1 MGDCMRL
8 SVFRGQV
15 IPLRLSWELLGPFH
29 ASELSHA
36 CFTPHSLPHTPPA
49 PTLLSSHF
57 RHHSLIRKKT
67 KTFQTMTDS
76 IDQDSPC
83 PRPASPFFRHRPL
96 GRAPSPPTWA
106 CYEQIPAR
114 SDLLGSSESDSDSG
128 DAADEDSL
136 SDADSSSSSASSSSA
151 SDDAEAAGLMDV
163 ESDKDEAAEPATNSP
178 NESGDPEKRDKGKQR
193 AEDPP
198 NPPPKSVPVVHTR
211 SRRHRGR
218 RPPMSVLR
226 PILTIQRSQGF
237 VWNQV
242 RISVLVRIRTSVYSH
257 NETVLG
263 SLRPTIH
270 KGSLYV
276 ESISVVPIYVAYL
289 RLLLPRCCFHFTTHH
304 FWCIL
309 RLRFHVYLFRRL

>member
-1 MGDCMRL
+1 MYCNCIARPGDANDIIVGTFDDVLDSTR
-8 SVFRGQV
+8 S
-15 IPLRLSWELLGPFH
+15 
-29 ASELSHA
+29 SELSHA
-36 CFTPHSLPHTPPA
+36 CTTPHSLTSTHTTA
-49 PTLLSSHF
+49 PLLLS
-57 RHHSLIRKKT
+57 HSLIRT
-67 KTFQTMTDS
+67 PNQNMTDS
-76 IDQDSPC
+76 ISQDSPS

-136 SDADSSSSSASSSSA
+136 SDADSSSSSTSSSPA
-151 SDDAEAAGLMDV
+151 SDDAEVAGLMDV
-163 ESDKDEAAEPATNSP
+163 ESDKDEAAEPATDLP
-178 NESGDPEKRDKGKQR
+178 NEGGDPEKRDKGKQR

-198 NPPPKSVPVVHTR
+198 NAPPKSVPVVHTR

-242 RISVLVRIRTSVYSH
+242 RISTLARIRASVYSH
-257 NETVLG
+257 NENVLG
-263 SLRPTIH
+263 SLRSTIH

-276 ESISVVPIYVAYL
+276 VSISELVPISVAHL
-289 RLLLPRCCFHFTTHH
+289 RFLFSRRCFYFTTHQL
-304 FWCIL
+304 WRIL
-309 RLRFHVYLFRRL
+309 RLRFHVYFSRRL

>member
-1 MGDCMRL
+1 
-8 SVFRGQV
+8 
-15 IPLRLSWELLGPFH
+15 
-29 ASELSHA
+29 
-36 CFTPHSLPHTPPA
+36 
-49 PTLLSSHF
+49 
-57 RHHSLIRKKT
+57 
-67 KTFQTMTDS
+67 MTDS
-76 IDQDSPC
+76 ISQDSPC

-136 SDADSSSSSASSSSA
+136 SDADSSSSSTSSSSA

-163 ESDKDEAAEPATNSP
+163 ESDKDEAAEAATDSP
-178 NESGDPEKRDKGKQR
+178 NEGGDPEKRDKGKQR

-198 NPPPKSVPVVHTR
+198 NALPKSVPVAHPR

-242 RISVLVRIRTSVYSH
+242 RIFTFPRSVLSVRPYI
-257 NETVLG
+257 L
-263 SLRPTIH
+263 
-270 KGSLYV
+270 
-276 ESISVVPIYVAYL
+276 
-289 RLLLPRCCFHFTTHH
+289 TTKP
-304 FWCIL
+304 
-309 RLRFHVYLFRRL
+309 V